1 MCTHGHDEVGTSQGR
16 DTPIPPPVTPTLV
29 DAITAL
35 VNGITE
41 NTRFLQ
47 EMMVNQN
54 NQPEG
59 RGQNNQPQRYHL
71 HGVF

>member
-1 MCTHGHDEVGTSQGR
+1 LCNCYCIIIKYDFLQILMRTHGHDEVGTSQGR

-35 VNGITE
+35 VNAITE

-54 NQPEG
+54 N
-59 RGQNNQPQRYHL
+59 
-71 HGVF
+71 

>member
-1 MCTHGHDEVGTSQGR
+1 MRTRGHDEVSTSQGR
-16 DTPIPPPVTPTLV
+16 DTPIPPPMPQTLV
-29 DAITAL
+29 DAIITL
-35 VNGITE
+35 VNAIIE

-59 RGQNNQPQRYHL
+59 RGQNNQHQRYHL

>member
-35 VNGITE
+35 VNAITE

-54 NQPEG
+54 N
-59 RGQNNQPQRYHL
+59 
-71 HGVF
+71 